1 MPTSFVLG
9 PYPAGKLDLLS
20 VGCPETGRGGDA
32 LKCSILREY
41 RHFCCAKTSYTEP
54 GTTDSC
60 CQQSLPEPGLLYA
73 VHACWTFCMLAGLCA
88 CWLDSV
94 HAGWTLCMLAG
105 LCACW
110 LDFVHAGCT
119 SACSQDLLH
128 AGRTNCT
135 MAGLRACWLYFL
147 HTPGSRSKFQVTLY
161 SFLPFLL
168 CLMCYISLFIGTLK

>member
-9 PYPAGKLDLLS
+9 PCPAGKLDLLY
-20 VGCPETGRGGDA
+20 VGCFETGRGGDA

-88 CWLDSV
+88 CWLDFV
-94 HAGWTLCMLAG
+94 HAGWTLCMLAALLHARRTYCMLAG
-105 LCACW
+105 LTARW

-119 SACSQDLLH
+119 FCILQVPGASF
-128 AGRTNCT
+128 R
-135 MAGLRACWLYFL
+135 FL
-147 HTPGSRSKFQVTLY
+147 SICVNVPCDIWTHTLVWHGTVTSRCGS
-161 SFLPFLL
+161 P
-168 CLMCYISLFIGTLK
+168 

>member
-1 MPTSFVLG
+1 MLG
-9 PYPAGKLDLLS
+9 PCPAGKLDLLS

-73 VHACWTFCMLAGLCA
+73 VHACWTLCMLAGLCA

-94 HAGWTLCMLAG
+94 HVGWTLCVLAG

-128 AGRTNCT
+128 AGRTNC
-135 MAGLRACWLYFL
+135 MLAGHRACWLYCL
-147 HTPGSRSKFQVTLY
+147 HTPGSRSKFQVSLY
-161 SFLPFLL
+161 L
-168 CLMCYISLFIGTLK
+168 CECAM